1 MSQLPQYLQSAVN
14 DKVIS
19 LAQANQLQRALEQ
32 PLPDSP
38 SKLEPERIRQI
49 SLLLYLH
56 QMDSSRM
63 TQH

>member
-1 MSQLPQYLQSAVN
+1 MTSLPRHLQSAVN

-38 SKLEPERIRQI
+38 SELEPEIRQI
-49 SLLLYLH
+49 ALLLYLH

>member
-1 MSQLPQYLQSAVN
+1 MSPLPQYLQSAVN
-14 DKVIS
+14 DEVIS

-38 SKLEPERIRQI
+38 SELEPEIRQI

-56 QMDSSRM
+56 QMDSRRM

>member
-38 SKLEPERIRQI
+38 SELEPEIRQV

>member
-1 MSQLPQYLQSAVN
+1 MSPLPQYLQSAVN
-14 DKVIS
+14 DEVIS

-38 SKLEPERIRQI
+38 SELEPEIRQI

>member
-1 MSQLPQYLQSAVN
+1 MSPLPQYLQSAVN
-14 DKVIS
+14 DEVIS

-38 SKLEPERIRQI
+38 SELEPEIRQV

>member
-1 MSQLPQYLQSAVN
+1 MN

-19 LAQANQLQRALEQ
+19 LEQANQLQRALEQ

-38 SKLEPERIRQI
+38 TELEPEIGQI
-49 SLLLYLH
+49 SLLLHLH

-63 TQH
+63 TKH

>member
-19 LAQANQLQRALEQ
+19 LAQANQLQQALNQ

-38 SKLEPERIRQI
+38 SELEPEIRQI

-56 QMDSSRM
+56 QVDRRKMI
-63 TQH
+63 QH

>member
-38 SKLEPERIRQI
+38 SELEPEIRQI
-49 SLLLYLH
+49 ALLLYLH

>member
-38 SKLEPERIRQI
+38 SELEPEIRQTT
-49 SLLLYLH
+49 LLRHLYL
-56 QMDSSRM
+56 MDSSKM

>member
-1 MSQLPQYLQSAVN
+1 MSPLPQYLQSAVD

-19 LAQANQLQRALEQ
+19 LAQANQLQQALNQ

-38 SKLEPERIRQI
+38 SELEPEIRQI

-56 QMDSSRM
+56 QMDNSKM

>member
-1 MSQLPQYLQSAVN
+1 MSRLPRYLQSAVN

-19 LAQANQLQRALEQ
+19 LEQANQLQRALEQ

-38 SKLEPERIRQI
+38 TELEPEIGQI
-49 SLLLYLH
+49 SLLLHLY

-63 TQH
+63 TKH

>member
-38 SKLEPERIRQI
+38 SKLEPEIRQI

>member
-1 MSQLPQYLQSAVN
+1 MSSLPQYLQSAVN

-38 SKLEPERIRQI
+38 SELEPEIRQI

-56 QMDSSRM
+56 QMDSRRM

>member
-1 MSQLPQYLQSAVN
+1 MTSLPRHLQSAVN
-14 DKVIS
+14 DKVIN

-38 SKLEPERIRQI
+38 SELEPEIRQI

>member
-1 MSQLPQYLQSAVN
+1 MSPLPQYLQSAVN

-38 SKLEPERIRQI
+38 SELEPEIRQI

-56 QMDSSRM
+56 QIDSSRM
-63 TQH
+63 IQH